1 MANND
6 VTVVTG
12 TNASVAAAA
21 ASLDTALSAI
31 DTADTVFL
39 CEIYRQGQNWYHLLI
54 HKTQIE
60 WKQDI
65 ANIVGTS

>member
-12 TNASVAAAA
+12 INESVAIAA

-31 DTADTVFL
+31 DTAKTVFV
-39 CEIYRQGQNWYHLLI
+39 CNIYKSGANWYHVLV
-54 HKTQIE
+54 HQT
-60 WKQDI
+60 
-65 ANIVGTS
+65 